1 MADSKKEVLP
11 IKITAPEDLY
21 YKYSCDKVIFD
32 GWKILENSDNNSVFG
47 LEEDT
52 EINTIALELENI
64 LNIPTYVSAIFLLCL
79 LLGIR

>member
-32 GWKILENSDNNSVFG
+32 GWKILENSDNNEYYAYFSLLKNNSVNYKNYAKK
-47 LEEDT
+47 LT
-52 EINTIALELENI
+52 K
-64 LNIPTYVSAIFLLCL
+64 
-79 LLGIR
+79 